1 MQKESLL
8 FFSFPSDSNFAFK
21 ERRITKKRVKRQ
33 IYLNFSL
40 ASHFHSPSPLGEGRG
55 EVPLFYR
62 LSKIPSIFHTILKIC
77 IIRNPK
83 FANIFTHNL
92 KSCLFQMF
100 RN

>member
-8 FFSFPSDSNFAFK
+8 FFSFPSDSNFGKA
-21 ERRITKKRVKRQ
+21 RITIKRVKRQ

-62 LSKIPSIFHTILKIC
+62 LRKLPSIFHTILKIC